1 MGQRKD
7 SESSWRIKP
16 QIFAFRAPML
26 YHWASETPQW
36 ARAIMKFM
44 WHMSCILLASAMSI
58 AGFFVDRFLMGTQI
72 FFYVPQSWQTKTS
85 FSIFLPSSKLT
96 ISLISTYMGS
106 LDSTEK
112 ARVALSCAS
121 STSNTFLMLSRLLT
135 YIHNSN
141 CMQPKVPFLF
151 MPSTYSLWYA
161 SFSIKIKSWEI
172 ELFIPLER
180 LYGRRQRYI

>member
-1 MGQRKD
+1 MGQIKN
-7 SESSWRIKP
+7 SESPRGIEP
-16 QIFAFRAPML
+16 QTFAFRSPML
-26 YHWASETPQW
+26 YHWTSETPQW

-44 WHMSCILLASAMSI
+44 WHMSCILLGSAMSI
-58 AGFFVDRFLMGTQI
+58 AGFFVDRFLMGTQN

-151 MPSTYSLWYA
+151 MPSTYSLWHA

-172 ELFIPLER
+172 ELFVPLER
-180 LYGRRQRYI
+180 LHGRRQRYI